1 METGSEGFYL
11 VFYIGKGSLGK
22 GMDEPNDFQMV
33 ERFQGELAKISSKI
47 DQLEEGKLERIGR
60 ETRIK
65 SVSSKLLRGE
75 GGRLSKSVTDDEK
88 IFEEGRF
95 PELRVEGGRLSKSVT
110 DDEKIFEEGRFPELR
125 VGKLGDEVFADGIL
139 SVFNNIDKSRL
150 SLSKVEGSVTKDEG
164 RTISHIRRDL
174 DEVIARVDS
183 VVDKHIEV
191 NEGNCSDCAC
201 DRMDNSFNFIIELQ
215 EFGNDFSTELKNEI
229 EGKGDRFWSSMEIDD
244 INEDKKEQISALI
257 DILSEI

>member
-65 SVSSKLLRGE
+65 SVSSKLLRG
-75 GGRLSKSVTDDEK
+75 
-88 IFEEGRF
+88 
-95 PELRVEGGRLSKSVT
+95 EGGRLSKSVT

>member
-65 SVSSKLLRGE
+65 SVSSKLLRG
-75 GGRLSKSVTDDEK
+75 
-88 IFEEGRF
+88 
-95 PELRVEGGRLSKSVT
+95 EGGRLSKSVT

-215 EFGNDFSTELKNEI
+215 EFGNDFSTKLKNEI